1 MRRHLFTTTA
11 ALLLALSG
19 SAYAGMDEAKSFLD
33 SEIKDLSSLSRADQ
47 EKEMQWFVDAAKQF
61 QGMDI
66 KVVSETIGTHEYEV

>member
-66 KVVSETIGTHEYEV
+66 KVVSETIGTHEYRV